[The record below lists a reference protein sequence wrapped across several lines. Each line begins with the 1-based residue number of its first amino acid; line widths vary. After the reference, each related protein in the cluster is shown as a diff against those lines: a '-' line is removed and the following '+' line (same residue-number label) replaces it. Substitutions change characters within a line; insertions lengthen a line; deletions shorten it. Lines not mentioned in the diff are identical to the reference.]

1 MKAGFARLDI
11 TPPLGTRIVGYYNE
25 RIADGIID
33 PLMISAV
40 AFSDGE
46 NTAVAV
52 SMDVLEMLQR
62 TMDIIRKR
70 AAEKNNIPYES
81 IFLHCTHTHLGPELD
96 EGMLFKTDPAYNEY
110 FFNRVSDVIALA
122 IADMKE
128 STVEIARGE
137 AKDISYIRR
146 YRMKD
151 GSVKTNPGPDPNV
164 VAPVGEADETVQL
177 VKIVRENAA
186 DIAIVN
192 FQVHPDV
199 IGGTKFCSDFPGF
212 MRRTLEGALRDEK
225 DGKGVYAIYFNGAQG
240 DLNHVNRMLKRK
252 GVKHSEHMGRVI
264 AGAVLSIYSYTEP
277 VESDKV
283 FFKQINAKIPANKG
297 TDEEVRKAEEFI
309 RIEDEQGLQAAM
321 NADLGFVS
329 SPHAHRIVWVKD
341 EGELSDLYV
350 TCVGFGDVAFVGLP
364 GEPFTEIGRQIKNG
378 SAFKMTIPCCN
389 TNGSEGYF
397 PLRDTFE
404 GGSYETISSR
414 FKAGVAEKLI
424 ETGIQITKECKQT
437 K

>member
-1 MKAGFARLDI
+1 MKAGFARLEI

-46 NTAVAV
+46 RTAVAV

-110 FFNRVSDVIALA
+110 FFNRVSDVISLA

-128 STVEIARGE
+128 SRVEIAWGE
-137 AKDISYIRR
+137 AKGISFIRR
-146 YRMKD
+146 FLMKD
-151 GSVKTNPGPDPNV
+151 GTAKMNPGPDPNV
-164 VAPVGEADETVQL
+164 VAPIGEADETVQL
-177 VKIVRENAA
+177 VKIIREDAH
-186 DIAIVN
+186 DIAVVN

-199 IGGTKFCSDFPGF
+199 IGGTKFCSDYPGF
-212 MRRTLEGALRDEK
+212 MRRTLEGAIDNVK
-225 DGKGVYAIYFNGAQG
+225 VIYFNGAQG
-240 DLNHVNRMLKRK
+240 DVNHVNRFIKRG
-252 GVKHSEHMGRVI
+252 GVKHSQHMGRVI

-283 FFKQINAKIPANKG
+283 FFKQINAKVPANKG
-297 TDEEVRKAEEFI
+297 TDKEVENAKKFVAIEAES
-309 RIEDEQGLQAAM
+309 GLEAAM
-321 NADLGFVS
+321 SADLGFVS
-329 SPHAHRIVWVKD
+329 SPHAHRILWVKD

-350 TCVGFGDVAFVGLP
+350 TCVGFGDVAFVGIP

-378 SAFKMTIPCCN
+378 SPFAMTIPCCN

-397 PLRDTFE
+397 PLRDTFDS
-404 GGSYETISSR
+404 GSYETISSR
-414 FKAGVAEKLI
+414 FKSGVAETLI
-424 ETGIQITKECKQT
+424 ETGIQITKECK
-437 K
+437 